1 MSRHKWP
8 NPDTKGPLALCVT
21 FVYIARDVGRSSPIP
36 LAESRLAEIARNGIP
51 VPTYDRARLQPAI
64 VHVGVGGF
72 HRAHLAVYVH
82 ELAAR
87 GGSWGIVGL
96 GLLAT
101 DADMAAALGAQ
112 DYLYS
117 LIEKSGGEPS
127 VQVIGSIVDFVH
139 APAGHDAAA
148 AELIAAPSTSILSLT
163 VTESGYAEL
172 PEAERAT
179 GERTSFDRIAA
190 ALALRRDRAA
200 GPITI
205 LSCDNLPRNGDAARG
220 ATLSAAARL
229 DAALP
234 AWVEES
240 CTFPNSMVDRITPA
254 TSRDDR
260 DWLRDSAGIVD
271 RWPVVSEPFRQW
283 VMEDDFAGGRP
294 PWEDAGAL
302 FTDRIDDWERYK
314 LRMLNAG
321 HSCIAYLSALAD
333 YTYVH
338 EAVAV
343 PAVRTFL
350 ESLLHREAIPTVDEI
365 PGYPREEYAASV
377 LERFANV
384 GVRDQIARVCLHGSA
399 KFPTFLI
406 PTIER
411 QIECGGPIE
420 RAATAL
426 AGWARYLGVLD
437 PTQQA
442 FDADGDVARRYAA
455 EATADPVAFLAYEAV
470 FTPTLR
476 SSARFRSAFAAGYEQ
491 IATMGPLPAMRAAS
505 EMQSAGGPH

>member
-1 MSRHKWP
+1 
-8 NPDTKGPLALCVT
+8 L
-21 FVYIARDVGRSSPIP
+21 GRSSPIP
-36 LAESRLAEIARNGIP
+36 LGQPRLAEIARSGIP
-51 VPTYDRARLQPAI
+51 VPTYDRARLRPGI

-82 ELAAR
+82 DLAER
-87 GGSWGIVGL
+87 GDDWGIVGL
-96 GLLAT
+96 GLLAR
-101 DADMAAALGAQ
+101 DADMAAALAAQ

-117 LIEKSGGEPS
+117 LIEKSGDKPS

-139 APAGHDAAA
+139 APAGADAAA
-148 AELIAAPSTSILSLT
+148 WDLIAAPSTSILSLT
-163 VTESGYAEL
+163 VTESGYAE
-172 PEAERAT
+172 PSAAGRAS
-179 GERTSFDRIAA
+179 GERTTFDRIAA
-190 ALALRRDRAA
+190 ALALRRRRAA

-229 DAALP
+229 DATLP
-234 AWVEES
+234 AWVEER

-254 TSRDDR
+254 TSSDDR

-283 VMEDDFAGGRP
+283 VMEDDFAGPRP
-294 PWEDAGAL
+294 AWDDAGAL
-302 FTDRIDDWERYK
+302 FTDRIDDWEQYK

-321 HSCIAYLSALAD
+321 HSSIAYLSALAGF
-333 YTYVH
+333 TFVH

-343 PAVRTFL
+343 PEVRTFL
-350 ESLLHREAIPTVDEI
+350 ESLLEREAIPTVDEI
-365 PGYPREEYAASV
+365 SGHPREEYAASV

-384 GVRDQIARVCLHGSA
+384 GVRDQIARVCLHGSS

-411 QIECGGPIE
+411 QLEGGGPIE

-426 AGWARYLGVLD
+426 AGWARYLGALD
-437 PTQQA
+437 PEQQA
-442 FDADGDVARRYAA
+442 FDADADVARRYAA

-470 FTPTLR
+470 FTPPVR
-476 SSARFRSAFAAGYEQ
+476 ESPRFRSAFAAGYEQ

-505 EMQSAGGPH
+505 EMQSAGGRP